1 MMTEYSIQFADWKE
15 DKELLTAL
23 RHQVFVGEQKV
34 PVEIEIDDMD
44 SQCQHIKACLEDKQI
59 IGTARLL
66 PDNYIGRMCVAKEY
80 RRQGIAGA
88 MLEFI
93 IQHARHQNFKSLHL
107 NAQISAQP
115 LYESYGFV
123 ADSDIFMEAGIPH
136 RHMSL
141 PLNT

>member
-1 MMTEYSIQFADWKE
+1 MTEYSIQFADWKE
-15 DKELLTAL
+15 DAEHLIAL
-23 RHQVFVGEQKV
+23 RHEVFVCEQNV
-34 PVEIEIDDMD
+34 PIEVEIDDLD
-44 SQCQHIKACLEDKQI
+44 SQCLHIKALMKDGHI

-66 PDNYIGRMCVAKEY
+66 PNHNVSRMCVSKAY

-93 IQHARHQNFKSLHL
+93 IQHARLQNFKYLQL

-123 ADSDIFMEAGIPH
+123 ADSDIFMEAGILH